1 MTINERTSLLPK
13 EYQKTYSI
21 AIPQDDVNNN
31 VSNSNDDNGV
41 LSVYDSYALTKDELN
56 KYIDDP
62 WWIKMRYGCFATC
75 WIVCLIALGVSLYI
89 AADALQHD
97 HCGASLVNNGTSTPT
112 TTPIPGSS
120 INSTT
125 NPFANT
131 EPSTPP
137 SIVFALLNQPT
148 T

>member
-1 MTINERTSLLPK
+1 MTINERTTLLPK

-21 AIPQDDVNNN
+21 AIPQDDMNNN
-31 VSNSNDDNGV
+31 ISNSTNDNGV
-41 LSVYDSYALTKDELN
+41 LSEYDSYALTKDELN

-75 WIVCLIALGVSLYI
+75 WIVCLIALGISLYI

-97 HCGASLVNNGTSTPT
+97 HCGDTFTGNGTSLP
-112 TTPIPGSS
+112 S
-120 INSTT
+120 ILAPVDSASM
-125 NPFANT
+125 NPFSNV

-148 T
+148 S